1 MRLISIAALRKRQ
14 VGYCSLLSVESEKC
28 ELIKGA
34 SFAWLVQLNL
44 VAASVHSVFL
54 GT

>member
-1 MRLISIAALRKRQ
+1 LQHCEKDKWDI
-14 VGYCSLLSVESEKC
+14 VLLSVESEKC

-34 SFAWLVQLNL
+34 TFAWLVQLNL